1 MGNPHGRCHP
11 LCYVSAGE
19 PTRTTTNNTKSLIMY
34 NSLDGTSAVVTGAA
48 SGIGREIAKQL
59 SDEGSHVVGL
69 DLSADPHDDGPQF
82 ADVVDSGVVVEGD
95 VRDLDAVDE
104 AFEVAESHA
113 PVTVAVNNAGIPSQ
127 GTVED
132 LTPDDM
138 ERAFGVHVLGAFNVC
153 KRAISE
159 MIEVE
164 AGSIVNMSSVTAQ
177 LGWQASADYSP
188 MKGALSSFT
197 RQLAADYSRYGIRV
211 NAIAPGVIKTAMT
224 TDIWDEDRE
233 TESPD
238 EMGAKVS
245 ERVDREVAMRRT
257 LLPALGEPADVANLA
272 TFLASEQA
280 GFITGQT
287 ISVDGGWS
295 ISSI

>member
-238 EMGAKVS
+238 EMGSKVS